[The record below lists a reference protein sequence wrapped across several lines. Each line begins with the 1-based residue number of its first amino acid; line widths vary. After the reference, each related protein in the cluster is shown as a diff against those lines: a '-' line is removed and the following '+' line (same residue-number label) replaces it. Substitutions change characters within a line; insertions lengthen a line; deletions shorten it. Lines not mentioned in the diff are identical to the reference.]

1 MLDHGF
7 LLLKEIATVPL
18 AISPLLSHSA
28 IKGLIGCTGQTRE
41 CICKFIRVPPLTI
54 SEANP
59 RESSFN
65 A

>member
-7 LLLKEIATVPL
+7 LLLKEIITVPL
-18 AISPLLSHSA
+18 AISPLLSYLV
-28 IKGLIGCTGQTRE
+28 IKGLISCIGQTRE
-41 CICKFIRVPPLTI
+41 CIYKFIHIPPLTI

-65 A
+65 V